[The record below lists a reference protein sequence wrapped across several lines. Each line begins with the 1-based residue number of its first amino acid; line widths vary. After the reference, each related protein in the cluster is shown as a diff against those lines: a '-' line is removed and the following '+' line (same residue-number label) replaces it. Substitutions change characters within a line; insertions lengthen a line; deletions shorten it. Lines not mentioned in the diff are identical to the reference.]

1 MTTHQLEIQR
11 RIKDNQ
17 LSDSEMQKYWA
28 AYLNMARHNLFT
40 TLMFIT
46 RSLGCLPMNE
56 DATEEKI
63 QYLAILKETLSPE
76 DKLAPEDEE
85 KARQLLLKHFPFLKI
100 HPRTILKNKED
111 KKEEL
116 DPNESIRTFEDLKKD
131 LRDIAYTLNDY
142 RNRYSHSRYIKTQGP
157 NILKTQADTEERCG
171 KFLDNVRL
179 IATRVIKERYKANK
193 NSAQAGMIDENS
205 FKFITEGIVAKN
217 HATRKMEAAKDYYL
231 STLASNGKLSFFG
244 KLFMTSILLEKKY
257 ATELLSQCHFLEA
270 FDNNADAPKLSE
282 RRLILEVITG
292 MRIRLPE
299 KKLSVEKQD
308 IQIALDIL
316 NELKKCPSEIFDLLG
331 DEDKSL
337 FNVVSDT
344 GDTVL
349 LKRHSDRFAQLA
361 LQYLDSSEAFK
372 SLRFQVNAGKFR
384 YLFRDEKHC
393 VDGKT
398 RPRVLEE
405 PLNGYRRLMEF
416 EKERTDKQ
424 SGEQNGLWE
433 GFRIL
438 TEEESPRN
446 DSTILPYIT
455 DSGARYLFDGDNIG
469 ISFGDY
475 TPEIA
480 KNENGRYKV
489 IGKIADC
496 IISKYELPAL
506 LFYHILATENGRK
519 SVENVIKGTVINY
532 RKLFTDIKEGR
543 LEHITGENNNQLD
556 QRLKANYNISLA
568 DIPGKLAE
576 YLTGSDAYNGNR
588 FRDWKKGLIENLI
601 SETENYIN
609 RLEKNQKNASS
620 LDNKQGKKNY
630 VYLKP
635 GAYASFIAADIV
647 FFQEC
652 EARKKMTGLNFKVMQ
667 SSLATFQERSNT
679 SFEDLLRLFRNASLI
694 TENNGKGNHPF
705 LYKVVA
711 RRSSDIIKF
720 YEKYLSER
728 KVYLEGDIPDS
739 AIFLHSERKR
749 WEQRNVQYY
758 RDLAARYLERP
769 IQLPRQ
775 LFENPIRQILL
786 SDVLGDKGK
795 DLKEDIQ
802 EAYDNGRCNVTFMIL
817 MYLYDYLDDS
827 PQFFYGMSEGD
838 LDYGHNYRFFSL
850 IRKYTGKTVNIYNS
864 LKYNN
869 RKSRSNNTSLYLQA
883 LDEGVKWARNNPIPK
898 TTTDRNSTRSAGTTL
913 SEEELAIAL
922 KKAYK
927 EMMENQKLIRRYAVQ
942 DAVLF
947 LGAKKIIGNISKGDF
962 HLYEIT
968 PQGQSILEQQ
978 VTVRTPYRNAA
989 IVQENIKIK
998 DYGKLYKLLHDKR
1011 VDDLLVQHKGEDVNS
1026 EDLTEEIAHY
1036 DRNRVGVFD
1045 TILKYEKKI
1054 ANGKTDAELTN
1065 DKGRIDFLA
1074 IQTKDN
1080 QNSEEDKKKV
1090 RLIRNAF
1097 SHNQYPQD
1105 YGKPVYYDKEIPG
1118 AADEVSSAI
1127 KEVEKKTK

>member
-46 RSLGCLPMNE
+46 RSLGCLTEQSRKEANE
-56 DATEEKI
+56 ENI
-63 QYLAILKETLSPE
+63 PFLAILREP
-76 DKLAPEDEE
+76 LAPEDEE
-85 KARQLLLKHFPFLKI
+85 KARTLLLKHFPFLKI
-100 HPRTILKNKED
+100 SPRTIVDEKLKPKEG
-111 KKEEL
+111 
-116 DPNESIRTFEDLKKD
+116 IRTLEDLRKD
-131 LRDIAYTLNDY
+131 LRNIAYTLSDY
-142 RNRYSHSRYIKTQGP
+142 RNIYSHSRYIETREQDKL
-157 NILKTQADTEERCG
+157 NNQAYSEKQCG
-171 KFLDNVRL
+171 KFLDKVRL
-179 IATRVIKERYKANK
+179 ISTRLIKERYKANK

-205 FKFITEGIVAKN
+205 FKFITEGIVAIN
-217 HATRKMEAAKDYYL
+217 HATQEIKATKDYYL
-231 STLASNGKLSFFG
+231 RALNDNNCLSFIGKLLLSC
-244 KLFMTSILLEKKY
+244 ILIEKNY
-257 ATELLSQCHFLEA
+257 ATELLTQCHFLSA
-270 FDNNADAPKLSE
+270 FDDNATAPKLSE
-282 RRLILEVITG
+282 RRLMLEVMTA

-532 RKLFTDIKEGR
+532 QKLFTDIKEGR

-568 DIPGKLAE
+568 DIPEKLAE
-576 YLTGSDAYNGNR
+576 YLTGSDAYNDNR
-588 FRDWKKGLIENLI
+588 FRDWKKGLIKDLI
-601 SETENYIN
+601 SETNYRSE
-609 RLEKNQKNASS
+609 RLRDTISKASS
-620 LDNKQGKKNY
+620 LDNKPGKKNY

-667 SSLATFQERSNT
+667 SSLATFQKRSNT

-711 RRSSDIIKF
+711 IRPSNIIEL

-728 KVYLEGDIPDS
+728 EVYLKGDIPDS

-758 RDLAARYLERP
+758 RNLAARYLERP

-802 EAYDNGRCNVTFMIL
+802 EAYDNGRCNATFMIL

-869 RKSRSNNTSLYLQA
+869 RRYRNNNTPLYLQA
-883 LDEGVKWARNNPIPK
+883 LDEGVKWARMNPIPR
-898 TTTDRNSTRSAGTTL
+898 TTTDRNSTRNAGTTL

-1011 VDDLLVQHKGEDVNS
+1011 VDDLLVQHKGEDVKAD
-1026 EDLTEEIAHY
+1026 DLTEELAHY
-1036 DRNRVGVFD
+1036 DSNRAGVFD